1 MSNKRKPDILKFYL
15 TSKKRLSIKYNSFEN
30 SYSLICINNL
40 IYTENCHIV
49 ARFKDFLYYDD
60 DTEFINKFFYKNEL
74 KKILKKVFNF
84 YSKYCKVF
92 PNYMILPENEFLYRN
107 LRKKQKLIDQ
117 FNEIKKEEEENRK
130 HLNLKKNKNN
140 ENKYIIFGKKEQE
153 SIDKYKPSFTQST
166 IMMDY
171 LNFYNS
177 SSNEKSRLKIS
188 YDLNDSKNTISLNY
202 NNKENMDLN
211 DINTSELTLI
221 SITNLINKSP
231 TKTEKTSG
239 KNQSSNKLSF
249 TPHKSKTKTE
259 KFNIV
264 EDKSGNN
271 LNDDIK
277 KKYISYYQSKK
288 DRNTKQLSNNIK
300 VNHEN
305 NTNYNSNSNTNNKL
319 NNNKKEN
326 LTVKKNN
333 IVNNNIMMSAN
344 NSSQTK
350 NSTNILISS
359 ITKTSKGKDSK
370 NASKNIKTTITKKKL
385 FTTTEKPIS
394 HKKPIYNYQMKKGE
408 KNSNSINNN
417 KHKKNMKDMITI
429 SFKPSISPPVTKIN
443 SLKLKIMGNIM
454 RIQSGNKNN
463 VKSPSNNNSNSL
475 SYVTKNNK
483 NIKFNQTN
491 NININN
497 LEKTEN
503 EKINVNIDKK
513 VIKINPTIKKISTK
527 ETIQN
532 YKNILKM
539 DKTNHFSHDINK
551 NHIIMNKNIFTNLTD
566 KLSYKN
572 TSNDKIR
579 KTEQNNKYISP
590 ATKKN
595 ISINN
600 KNIKTPNKPEMRHN
614 EIKKI
619 ILNTK
624 DGPQYKMQNY
634 IKKILDKN
642 NTKKELTTTKP
653 KIK

>member
-202 NNKENMDLN
+202 NNKENMDLK

-370 NASKNIKTTITKKKL
+370 NANKNIKTTITKKKL

-551 NHIIMNKNIFTNLTD
+551 NHIIMNKNTFTNLTD

-600 KNIKTPNKPEMRHN
+600 KNIKTPNKPEMKHN

-619 ILNTK
+619 ILNSK

-634 IKKILDKN
+634 IKKFLDKN
-642 NTKKELTTTKP
+642 NTKKEFTTTKP

>member
-231 TKTEKTSG
+231 TKTEKASG
-239 KNQSSNKLSF
+239 KNQSCNKLSF

-319 NNNKKEN
+319 N
-326 LTVKKNN
+326 
-333 IVNNNIMMSAN
+333 
-344 NSSQTK
+344 
-350 NSTNILISS
+350 
-359 ITKTSKGKDSK
+359 
-370 NASKNIKTTITKKKL
+370 KKK
-385 FTTTEKPIS
+385 
-394 HKKPIYNYQMKKGE
+394 
-408 KNSNSINNN
+408 
-417 KHKKNMKDMITI
+417 
-429 SFKPSISPPVTKIN
+429 
-443 SLKLKIMGNIM
+443 
-454 RIQSGNKNN
+454 
-463 VKSPSNNNSNSL
+463 
-475 SYVTKNNK
+475 
-483 NIKFNQTN
+483 
-491 NININN
+491 
-497 LEKTEN
+497 
-503 EKINVNIDKK
+503 
-513 VIKINPTIKKISTK
+513 
-527 ETIQN
+527 
-532 YKNILKM
+532 
-539 DKTNHFSHDINK
+539 
-551 NHIIMNKNIFTNLTD
+551 
-566 KLSYKN
+566 
-572 TSNDKIR
+572 
-579 KTEQNNKYISP
+579 
-590 ATKKN
+590 
-595 ISINN
+595 
-600 KNIKTPNKPEMRHN
+600 
-614 EIKKI
+614 
-619 ILNTK
+619 
-624 DGPQYKMQNY
+624 
-634 IKKILDKN
+634 
-642 NTKKELTTTKP
+642 
-653 KIK
+653 

>member
-231 TKTEKTSG
+231 TKTEKASG

-288 DRNTKQLSNNIK
+288 DRNTKQINNNIK

-600 KNIKTPNKPEMRHN
+600 KNIKTPNKPEMKHN

-642 NTKKELTTTKP
+642 NTKKEFTTTKS